1 MFYQGIRN
9 CFVEGQILTMNV
21 SILGFDLGSMLHF
34 LTQHLWNYDS
44 KLMCFVAFFSQ
55 YLIQFNIALSGAN
68 YQQRNYFTT
77 IIKPIFFTVKRTCNP
92 SNVSSDWRCE
102 MAEDHA
108 SHQTQSY
115 HKCSLRNYQVI
126 TKICSTAYQDPVL
139 CLALDNIQFELECQE
154 AASLINIL
162 TTWSIL
168 WSSVH
173 SVHHQNLARGRD
185 EVRVGH
191 GQARAR
197 HIKL

>member
-1 MFYQGIRN
+1 MIFRKFFLSFMFYQGIRN

-92 SNVSSDWRCE
+92 SNVSSDWRSE
-102 MAEDHA
+102 MAGGSCQPSDTILSQMLTEKLS
-108 SHQTQSY
+108 SH
-115 HKCSLRNYQVI
+115 HKDLLNCLSGSCSLS
-126 TKICSTAYQDPVL
+126 CS
-139 CLALDNIQFELECQE
+139 
-154 AASLINIL
+154 
-162 TTWSIL
+162 
-168 WSSVH
+168 
-173 SVHHQNLARGRD
+173 G
-185 EVRVGH
+185 
-191 GQARAR
+191 
-197 HIKL
+197 

>member
-1 MFYQGIRN
+1 
-9 CFVEGQILTMNV
+9 MNV

-92 SNVSSDWRCE
+92 SNVSSDSGWDSGRI
-102 MAEDHA
+102 MPAIRHNLI
-108 SHQTQSY
+108 S

-185 EVRVGH
+185 EVRVGQ
-191 GQARAR
+191 GPARAR